1 MLGNG
6 IETKIIEWINKYDC
20 RSYTIVRKYAE
31 QLFPQWQEVF
41 HNRNRAY
48 FISMYIRARNSK
60 QKDLG
65 IKPPKDMTLYLK
77 DGCLLLPNEIKIDKD
92 KII

>member
-1 MLGNG
+1 MTFFN
-6 IETKIIEWINKYDC
+6 
-20 RSYTIVRKYAE
+20 
-31 QLFPQWQEVF
+31 VF
-41 HNRNRAY
+41 HYKA
-48 FISMYIRARNSK
+48 
-60 QKDLG
+60 QKNATQLLG